1 MATEGAPLSSLS
13 EATAR
18 PAPSV
23 ALDNVDLAL
32 LRLLVADA
40 RMSQRRLAREL
51 GMSPPAIGER
61 IARLERTGVVRGYTV
76 RLGWD
81 VLGYPVTVQLAITA
95 VQGSDLGAV
104 VKALRAL
111 PEVEDVTVVT
121 GAIDLLARLRVRD
134 YTHLQELL
142 LQHVWQISG
151 VQRTETFL
159 GIAQM
164 RPKDFGLEL
173 IDSMT
178 VSEERPQAQ
187 KSLS

>member
-1 MATEGAPLSSLS
+1 MVVEGAPLSSLA
-13 EATAR
+13 EATTR

-23 ALDNVDLAL
+23 GLDDVDLAL

-81 VLGYPVTVQLAITA
+81 ALGYPLTVHLAITA
-95 VQGSDLGAV
+95 VQGSDHGAV
-104 VKALRAL
+104 IEALRAL

-121 GAIDLLARLRVRD
+121 GAIDLLTRLRVRD
-134 YTHLQELL
+134 YAHLQEVL
-142 LQHVWQISG
+142 LQHVWQING

-164 RPKDFGLEL
+164 RPKDAGLEL
-173 IDSMT
+173 LDSMAM
-178 VSEERPQAQ
+178 SEEQPPARR
-187 KSLS
+187 SFS